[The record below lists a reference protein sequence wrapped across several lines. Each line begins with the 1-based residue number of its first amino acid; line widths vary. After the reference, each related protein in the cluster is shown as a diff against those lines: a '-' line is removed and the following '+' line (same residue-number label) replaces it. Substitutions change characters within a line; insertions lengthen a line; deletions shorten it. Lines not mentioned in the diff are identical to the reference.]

1 MVAVS
6 IPAVVTST
14 DRPES
19 VIAINR
25 KGVDVSARRSTA
37 RSRGIM
43 NRKLSSGFIAIAIA
57 LASSTVKANDFSL
70 CLQRGKSALEDANNY
85 SLDYRILNREIQAQ
99 MELAINDLNNDLH
112 PAVLLP
118 FGGIEKSSYTLMML
132 AGELQVYIDLK
143 ERLRESDLRFF
154 KTTIETHF
162 AIYIIQLD
170 TIMNGILR
178 ALPMI
183 KREQTRSAFRQML
196 LLSQQ
201 MKNKYLPCAAKTK

>member
-6 IPAVVTST
+6 IPVVVTST

-57 LASSTVKANDFSL
+57 LTPSIVRADDFLL
-70 CLQRGKSALEDANNY
+70 CLQRGKSAVEDANNY
-85 SLDYRILNREIQAQ
+85 ATDWRVLNGEIQAQ
-99 MELAINDLNNDLH
+99 LRLALNDHDNDVG
-112 PAVLLP
+112 PSVLLAW
-118 FGGIEKSSYTLMML
+118 GVSEVNLYLLMML
-132 AGELQVYIDLK
+132 ANELQIYTDLRG
-143 ERLRESDLRFF
+143 RLKESDLRFF
-154 KTTIETHF
+154 KSTIVTHSSIYMIKLDN
-162 AIYIIQLD
+162 AI
-170 TIMNGILR
+170 GAILS
-178 ALPMI
+178 ALPMV

-201 MKNKYLPCAAKTK
+201 MKNKYQPCAAK